1 MLDGLAPAY
10 GDDWWFL
17 GSYAFTHHEVDRFEE
32 SRRLADRSLALKPS
46 NAGAAH
52 PMAHVFFETNDHRS
66 GAAFLDSWLPT
77 YDRAGPY
84 MCHLSWHLALFELS
98 SGHEQRVLELYERA
112 ISPAVAQQRT
122 TLEDAASLLWR
133 YQLYGCE
140 PRRLPWGEVC
150 EYAAKLTAQ
159 PGVAFLDVHAALA
172 YTAMADQA
180 AMTTL
185 LDGLQ
190 AVAERGN
197 ALTTEVVLPLA
208 RGLQAFGQGDF
219 LRAISLIEPLSD
231 QIVRVG
237 GSHAQ
242 REVFEDTL
250 LQAYFKTGRFEQAET
265 LLRRRLSQRSSARD
279 AVWLEQAQTSSKPR
293 AATEA

>member
-1 MLDGLAPAY
+1 LAAQIAIMLTSSSGSVRRRQESLAMLDGLAPAY

-17 GSYAFTHHEVDRFEE
+17 GSYAFAHHEVDRFEE

-52 PMAHVFFETNDHRS
+52 PMAHVFFE
-66 GAAFLDSWLPT
+66 
-77 YDRAGPY
+77 
-84 MCHLSWHLALFELS
+84 
-98 SGHEQRVLELYERA
+98 
-112 ISPAVAQQRT
+112 
-122 TLEDAASLLWR
+122 
-133 YQLYGCE
+133 
-140 PRRLPWGEVC
+140 
-150 EYAAKLTAQ
+150 YAAKLTAQ

-172 YTAMADQA
+172 YTAMGDEA
-180 AMTTL
+180 AMTKL

-190 AVAERGN
+190 AVAERGS
-197 ALTTEVVLPLA
+197 ALTMEVVLPLA
-208 RGLQAFGQGDF
+208 RGLQAFGQGNF

-250 LQAYFKTGRFEQAET
+250 LQACFKTGRFEQGET
-265 LLRRRLSQRSSARD
+265 LLRKRLSQRSSARD
-279 AVWLEQAQTSSKPR
+279 AVWLEQAT
-293 AATEA
+293 AAGTRPTAAKG